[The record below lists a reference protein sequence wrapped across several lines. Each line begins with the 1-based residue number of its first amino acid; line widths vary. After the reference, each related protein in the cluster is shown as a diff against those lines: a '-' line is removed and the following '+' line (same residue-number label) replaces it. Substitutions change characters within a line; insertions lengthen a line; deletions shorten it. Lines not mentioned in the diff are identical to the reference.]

1 MKHVEKLL
9 PRERRAMITDI
20 SGAAPRILRPSMA
33 LALVALVGCSGGE
46 SDEERAI
53 VRPAKLIEVEASSP
67 VRTVRWP
74 AIIEASSSAE
84 VTFQVGGLLQ
94 ELPIRS
100 GQTVEEGA
108 LIARLE
114 LRDFRNEVA
123 TAQAQFDRAESE
135 FQRAE
140 RLLAE
145 NATSRRA
152 YEQARSDRD
161 IERAALDTARKRLE
175 DATLRS
181 PFSGVIAAVHVDQ
194 FQNVAANEPV
204 VTLQTTGTAE
214 AVFQVPAS
222 VVATS
227 GQFETEETVVMLDAV
242 PGVRVPAVFQSVT
255 TQADPETQ
263 TFRVKYAF
271 TPPEDLV
278 ILPGMTGMV
287 ESRYRFIRDGGLA
300 DLPGVPTSAVL
311 SDGEAQY
318 VWVVDTNTMTV
329 SRREITIA
337 PGVGESLAVLDGLVE
352 GEVIVGAGA
361 AFLHEGM
368 QITPYE
374 Q

>member
-1 MKHVEKLL
+1 MV
-9 PRERRAMITDI
+9 
-20 SGAAPRILRPSMA
+20 
-33 LALVALVGCSGGE
+33 VALLATIGCSGAE

-74 AIIEASSSAE
+74 AVIEASSSAE

-94 ELPIRS
+94 ELPVSS

-108 LIARLE
+108 VIARLE

-161 IERAALDTARKRLE
+161 IARASLDTARKRLE

-181 PFSGVIAAVHVDQ
+181 PFSGLIAAVHVDQ

-214 AVFQVPAS
+214 AAFQVPAS

-227 GQFETEETVVMLDAV
+227 GQFETEETVVLLDAV

-263 TFRVKYAF
+263 TFGVKYAF

-311 SDGEAQY
+311 SDGETQY

-361 AFLHEGM
+361 AYLHEGM
-368 QITPYE
+368 QISPYE
-374 Q
+374 R

>member
-1 MKHVEKLL
+1 
-9 PRERRAMITDI
+9 
-20 SGAAPRILRPSMA
+20 MA
-33 LALVALVGCSGGE
+33 LTLVVLLGCSGGE
-46 SDEERAI
+46 SEQESTI
-53 VRPAKLIEVEASSP
+53 VRPAKLIEVEASRP

-84 VTFQVGGLLQ
+84 VTFQVGGLIQ
-94 ELPIRS
+94 ELPVTS
-100 GQTVEEGA
+100 GQAVEEGE

-114 LRDFRNEVA
+114 QRNLRNEVA
-123 TAQAQFDRAESE
+123 TAQAQFERAEAD

-152 YEQARSDRD
+152 YEQARSERD
-161 IERAALDTARKRLE
+161 IARAALDTARKRLE

-181 PFSGVIAAVHVDQ
+181 PFAGVIAAVHAER

-227 GQFETEETVVMLDAV
+227 GQFETEETVVLLDGV
-242 PGVRVPAVFQSVT
+242 PGVRIPAVFQSVT
-255 TQADPETQ
+255 TRADPETQ
-263 TFRVKYAF
+263 TFQVKYAF
-271 TPPEDLV
+271 TPPEGLV
-278 ILPGMTGMV
+278 ILPGMTGTV
-287 ESRYRFIRDGGLA
+287 ESRLRFTREGGLA

-311 SDGEAQY
+311 SDGESQY
-318 VWVVDTNTMTV
+318 VWVVDTESMTV
-329 SRREITIA
+329 SRREITVA
-337 PGVGESLAVLDGLVE
+337 PGVGESLAVLDGLEE

-361 AFLHEGM
+361 AYLHEGM
-368 QITPYE
+368 QISPYE
-374 Q
+374 R